1 MFKEFYWWTTEV
13 VNVYAYYPRRCIGSA
28 YASAVIYVSD
38 LKAIF
43 RDGRFAHA
51 QAERGRDEFQK
62 NARSARAGKAT
73 VMEYLTSW

>member
-51 QAERGRDEFQK
+51 QAERALKCADAGVTSSKKMR
-62 NARSARAGKAT
+62 ARPAREKQP
-73 VMEYLTSW
+73 